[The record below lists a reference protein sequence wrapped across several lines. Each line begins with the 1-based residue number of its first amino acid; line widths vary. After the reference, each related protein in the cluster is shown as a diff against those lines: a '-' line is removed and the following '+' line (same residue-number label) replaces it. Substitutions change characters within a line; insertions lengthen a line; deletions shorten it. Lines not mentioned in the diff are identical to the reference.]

1 LTSQG
6 ASGFHVRVLCNPA
19 RVSNA
24 RGLPTGEAPERFPE
38 ELMTNLFA
46 SEGGYQ
52 LFVLGGAEWF
62 WLVFSMVVALLA
74 LVVGVVSM
82 KGVLAKPTGT
92 PEMGEIA
99 EAVQEGAMAYITRQF
114 RTIGI
119 IVVPL
124 AVIVFLTSSK
134 VIDEGSGEGLNFAQ
148 SGGFRTLAFLV
159 GGAGVRPRSGSS
171 ACGCPPGP
179 TCAPP
184 PPPRPTT

>member
-1 LTSQG
+1 
-6 ASGFHVRVLCNPA
+6 
-19 RVSNA
+19 
-24 RGLPTGEAPERFPE
+24 
-38 ELMTNLFA
+38 
-46 SEGGYQ
+46 
-52 LFVLGGAEWF
+52 
-62 WLVFSMVVALLA
+62 
-74 LVVGVVSM
+74 M

-119 IVVPL
+119 IVIPL

-148 SGGFRTLAFLV
+148 SGGFRTLAFSSV
-159 GGAGVRPRSGSS
+159 GWRRPRSGFS
-171 ACGCPPGP
+171 ACGCPPGR
-179 TCAPP
+179 TFAPP